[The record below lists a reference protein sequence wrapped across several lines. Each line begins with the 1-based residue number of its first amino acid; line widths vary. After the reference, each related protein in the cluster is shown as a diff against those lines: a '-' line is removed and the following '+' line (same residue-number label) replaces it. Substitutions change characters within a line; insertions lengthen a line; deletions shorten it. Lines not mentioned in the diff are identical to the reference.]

1 MPKQKLVNEQKQV
14 IVERFKAGEP
24 MPSLAKEYGVSW
36 TYISRVCK
44 NALGKDYETFKDANH
59 AYARAQSH
67 PPKLNAYF
75 MQIAALIAKGTTL
88 QEIASETG
96 QSVQYVRWWCKEK
109 LSEKT
114 FNKLIENRKE
124 RLNDRKA

>member
-1 MPKQKLVNEQKQV
+1 MPKQKLSNEQKQV
-14 IVERFKAGEP
+14 IVKRFKAGEAIT
-24 MPSLAKEYGVSW
+24 SLATEYGVSW
-36 TYISRVCK
+36 GCISLVCK
-44 NALGKDYETFKDANH
+44 NALGKDYNAVLNANH
-59 AYARAQSH
+59 TYVRTKTL
-67 PPKLNAYF
+67 KLNNYF

-96 QSVQYVRWWCKEK
+96 QSIQYVRWWCKEK

-124 RLNDRKA
+124 EVNDRKA

>member
-1 MPKQKLVNEQKQV
+1 MPNQKLTNEQKQV
-14 IVERFKAGEP
+14 IVKRFKAGEAIT
-24 MPSLAKEYGVSW
+24 SLATEYGVSRGC
-36 TYISRVCK
+36 ISLVCK
-44 NALGKDYETFKDANH
+44 NALGKDYNAVLNANH
-59 AYARAQSH
+59 TYVRTKTL
-67 PPKLNAYF
+67 KLNNYF

-96 QSVQYVRWWCKEK
+96 QSIQYVRWWCKEK

-124 RLNDRKA
+124 EVNDRKA

>member
-1 MPKQKLVNEQKQV
+1 MPNQKLTNEQKQV
-14 IVERFKAGEP
+14 IVKRFKAGEAIT
-24 MPSLAKEYGVSW
+24 SLATEYGVSW
-36 TYISRVCK
+36 GCISLVCK
-44 NALGKDYETFKDANH
+44 NALGKDYNAVLNANH
-59 AYARAQSH
+59 TYVRTKTL
-67 PPKLNAYF
+67 KLNNYF

-96 QSVQYVRWWCKEK
+96 QSIQYVRWWCKEK

>member
-1 MPKQKLVNEQKQV
+1 MPKQKLTNEQKQI

-24 MPSLAKEYGVSW
+24 MTCLAKEYGVTWS
-36 TYISRVCK
+36 YISLICK
-44 NALGKDYETFKDANH
+44 TALGKDYAVFKDANH
-59 AYARAQSH
+59 TYARTQSH
-67 PPKLNAYF
+67 PLKLNNYF

-88 QEIASETG
+88 KEIASETG

-114 FNKLIENRKE
+114 FNKLIENGKE
-124 RLNDRKA
+124 MLNDRKA

>member
-1 MPKQKLVNEQKQV
+1 MPKQKLINEQKQI

-24 MPSLAKEYGVSW
+24 MTCLAKEYGVSW
-36 TYISRVCK
+36 TYIYRVCK

-59 AYARAQSH
+59 TYARTKTL
-67 PPKLNAYF
+67 KLNNYF

-88 QEIASETG
+88 KEIASETG

-114 FNKLIENRKE
+114 FNKLIENGKE
-124 RLNDRKA
+124 MLNDRKA

>member
-1 MPKQKLVNEQKQV
+1 MPNQKLTNEQKQV
-14 IVERFKAGEP
+14 IVKRFKAGET
-24 MPSLAKEYGVSW
+24 MTGLAKEYGVTWS
-36 TYISRVCK
+36 YISLICK
-44 NALGKDYETFKDANH
+44 TGLGKDYVVFKDANH
-59 AYARAQSH
+59 TYARTQSH
-67 PPKLNAYF
+67 PPKLNTYF

-88 QEIASETG
+88 KEIASETG
-96 QSVQYVRWWCKEK
+96 QSIQYVRWWCKEK